1 MWTGRA
7 PLARL
12 TTASRWTVEF
22 LCEGEARPD
31 PSRFAY
37 PEQPIG
43 ELVRERRE
51 SVEPRDIRAA
61 DGSYIGLENVVSVTG
76 DLLSAGEQL
85 PHSPRSRAK
94 RFRPGDI
101 LYARLRP
108 YLNKVHYVEPGRGP
122 GLCSPEFLVLVP
134 DLTRVLPHFLRTLL
148 ASDAVLARACACQT
162 GSALPRVHAAD
173 LLAIPVPVPPLDVQR
188 GYEAFLD
195 RATARRRELAR
206 RLETLPRE
214 TLDAL
219 QLALETGREP
229 AEP

>member
-1 MWTGRA
+1 MWTGDAAETR
-7 PLARL
+7 LAS
-12 TTASRWTVEF
+12 AARWTVEF
-22 LCEGEARPD
+22 LGEARPTR
-31 PSRFAY
+31 PRFAF

-51 SVEPRDIRAA
+51 SVEPRDIGAA
-61 DGSYIGLENVVSVTG
+61 DGSYIGLEDVASLTG
-76 DLLSAGEQL
+76 DLLEDAAQS

-108 YLNKVHYVEPGRGP
+108 YLNKVHYVEASRGP

-134 DLTRVLPHFLRTLL
+134 DPARILPHFLRTLL
-148 ASDAVLARACACQT
+148 ASETVLARACACQT
-162 GSALPRVHAAD
+162 GSALPRVHASD
-173 LLAIPVPVPPLDVQR
+173 LLAIPVPVPPLEVQR

-195 RATARRRELAR
+195 QAAARRRELAR
-206 RLETLPRE
+206 RVEALPRE

-219 QLALETGREP
+219 QQALETGVEP
-229 AEP
+229 VAP